1 MPRVPESES
10 MTQVSLEPQ
19 EPTVLSREPSRA
31 LLGAPRSP
39 HLIERAAVDEQ
50 HVRPPLR
57 IPSFPWTPFPGRRGP
72 VCSRLCPEC
81 RCFRRERGWASP
93 SPCPPSPTPVTGKKQ
108 SSEDQG
114 TGTGHPFSVPGF
126 IPTVLSLE
134 NDPERARDGRE
145 VRSRVLYY
153 SRSVCMICLR
163 FRTGIGSSV
172 TGYS

>member
-1 MPRVPESES
+1 
-10 MTQVSLEPQ
+10 MTRVSLEPQ

-31 LLGAPRSP
+31 SLGAPRSP

-57 IPSFPWTPFPGRRGP
+57 VPSFPWTPFPGRRGP

-93 SPCPPSPTPVTGKKQ
+93 SPCPPSPTPATGKKQ

-126 IPTVLSLE
+126 VPTVLSLE
-134 NDPERARDGRE
+134 NDPERGSRWPRSTLSCAVLQSERLHDLSQIQNRNRVFGDRE
-145 VRSRVLYY
+145 
-153 SRSVCMICLR
+153 
-163 FRTGIGSSV
+163 
-172 TGYS
+172 